1 MIIFLSKLLADNRF
15 DLNNVKGFWTYLCI
29 IGGIALLIRPA
40 FAVVARILGDTLGK
54 YDSLITSLGAPLLN
68 GFVMIGLIF
77 VCAGAA
83 MIIINIIVSLI
94 TKLVAKIKAK
104 RA

>member
-1 MIIFLSKLLADNRF
+1 MVLTISM
-15 DLNNVKGFWTYLCI
+15 G
-29 IGGIALLIRPA
+29 LIV
-40 FAVVARILGDTLGK
+40 FGAVVFFILEYSNEAFVGLSFAEKIWASLFQSVTARTAGFNTIDLSAMSEPGK
-54 YDSLITSLGAPLLN
+54 
-68 GFVMIGLIF
+68 FVMIGLMF

-104 RA
+104 RAA